1 MTLRNGHVVL
11 AGRLSV
17 FRAFQVRSPERDAKT
32 DRERIHS
39 LGRAI
44 NTSIDSIQRE
54 KAALQAR
61 VNEARDLAAL
71 AAGTDVDEYLY
82 RDPKDLT
89 RVRDYE
95 QQMARGDRRL
105 NELQRQLEGLGKLRE
120 VYAQCFGNLDEPGS

>member
-1 MTLRNGHVVL
+1 M
-11 AGRLSV
+11 
-17 FRAFQVRSPERDAKT
+17 FRAFQFRSPERDAKT

-44 NTSIDSIQRE
+44 NTAIDSIQRE
-54 KAALQAR
+54 RIALQAR

-71 AAGTDVDEYLY
+71 TAGTDVDEYLY

-95 QQMARGDRRL
+95 RQMVRGGLRL
-105 NELQRQLEGLGKLRE
+105 KELERQLEALGKLRE
-120 VYAQCFGNLDEPGS
+120 VYMQCFGDLGEPGS